1 MVQVGNALRSEIEKV
16 ALGKGITQFTRTAKP
31 FAAKVVVDQAKKQSA
46 IQRFLMSQ
54 TGGIKTAAPINAAEV
69 PVILQKILKGPYA
82 KGYVTKRFVPEKKE
96 IMSMVRLSK
105 SPGVGKYY
113 IKGAN

>member
-1 MVQVGNALRSEIEKV
+1 MVKIGNALRSEIEKAAAFPGQV
-16 ALGKGITQFTRTAKP
+16 VFKRTARP
-31 FAAKVVVDQAKKQSA
+31 LAAKVVTEQAKKPSA

-54 TGGIKTAAPINAAEV
+54 SGGIKTAAPTNAAEV

-82 KGYVTKRFVPEKKE
+82 KGYIPRKFVPKAEE
-96 IMSMVRLSK
+96 MSMVRLSK
-105 SPGVGKYY
+105 SPGVSKSY